1 MINTTL
7 SSLMYIKD
15 YPHAKIVEEVRVLNC
30 LAMDFNPIGRKKRLN
45 DKFVGT
51 YHAMTEKGPS
61 HKFHLN
67 LKEELIVQSPEEEKN
82 GSWWIEQKSPET
94 KKEEKEKP
102 ILGIS
107 FKLGKTTQRYLC
119 AFYHE
124 DGVMILIPSKSSIY
138 SLSREDYDFSTCL
151 FLVKESALTGQ
162 LCRKTIEEVYAF
174 VKASIIRK
182 MEDEEISKIAVTKAD
197 KAIFYLLL
205 GLTYLFT
212 FFIAIWSVWFYKLH
226 MEIPFLGLTE
236 PLPLWWFMVWFIA
249 TPLAFFSLVRWNHN
263 NKIKRISEF
272 RQTHSQSEIPDVS
285 GRWKGGD

>member
-1 MINTTL
+1 
-7 SSLMYIKD
+7 MYIKD
-15 YPHAKIVEEVRVLNC
+15 YPYARIVEKNRVLEC
-30 LAMDFNPIGRKKRLN
+30 FALDFNPIGRKKRLSN
-45 DKFVGT
+45 KFVGT
-51 YHAMTEKGPS
+51 YCAMTEKGPS

-82 GSWWIEQKSPET
+82 GSWWIEQKSSET
-94 KKEEKEKP
+94 KKEEP

-124 DGVMILIPSKSSIY
+124 DGVMILIPSKCSIY

-151 FLVKESALTGQ
+151 FLVKESARTGQ
-162 LCRKTIEEVYAF
+162 LRCKTIEEVYAF

-212 FFIAIWSVWFYKLH
+212 FFIFIWSGWFSKMH
-226 MEIPFLGLTE
+226 KEIPFFGFTE
-236 PLPLWWFMVWFIA
+236 SPPFWLLLLWSVVF
-249 TPLAFFSLVRWNHN
+249 PLALISLVRWDHN
-263 NKIKRISEF
+263 ITRKRIAEF